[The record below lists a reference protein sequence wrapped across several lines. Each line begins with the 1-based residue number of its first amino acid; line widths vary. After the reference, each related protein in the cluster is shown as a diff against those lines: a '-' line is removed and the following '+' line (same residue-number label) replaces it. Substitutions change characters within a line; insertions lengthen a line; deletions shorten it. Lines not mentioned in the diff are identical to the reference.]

1 MLQSVAQLIITLLIV
16 NVVFSAFLYSWVT
29 DEDITNL
36 PKKPKERFMALFY
49 YTVTTSTSTGY
60 GDIVPKSTRAR
71 AASIAVQ
78 LAMFSLVVKR
88 ILEK

>member
-1 MLQSVAQLIITLLIV
+1 
-16 NVVFSAFLYSWVT
+16 
-29 DEDITNL
+29 
-36 PKKPKERFMALFY
+36 MALFY

-71 AASIAVQ
+71 AASVAVQ
-78 LAMFSLVVKR
+78 LVMFSLVVKR